1 MRRSTRMLLLGF
13 LLISGFIFTGC
24 AGIYHPGSIHDV
36 GFRERA
42 QSKHDEDVRV
52 TVAVLSAEE
61 SEELFGVDLARKRI
75 QARRTRL
82 WASP

>member
-1 MRRSTRMLLLGF
+1 MLRSTRMLFLSF
-13 LLISGFIFTGC
+13 LLISGFIFSGC
-24 AGIYHPGSIHDV
+24 AETYHPGSINDV

-42 QSKHDEDVRV
+42 QSKHDENVRV

-75 QARRTRL
+75 QPV
-82 WASP
+82 W